1 MAGQLLDRLGKTHAL
16 VLHQETDGAAMRAA
30 TKTMIKLFAGTDRE
44 RRGFLFMERTTGLVV
59 LAHFT
64 QRHARIDD
72 LDDVH
77 AQQQLVDEFFR
88 DTAGHAAIVTAV
100 LSFIATEK
108 TRRNGAF

>member
-1 MAGQLLDRLGKTHAL
+1 
-16 VLHQETDGAAMRAA
+16 VEW
-30 TKTMIKLFAGTDRE
+30 
-44 RRGFLFMERTTGLVV
+44 TTGLVV
-59 LAHFT
+59 LAHLA

-88 DTAGHAAIVTAV
+88 DTAGHVAIVTAV

-108 TRRNGAF
+108 IAEMGLFKGF